1 MLLHISMLKITG
13 IIVQKILTE
22 LKVENNVGWKEP
34 RYLALSMVHMQ
45 TLWPGLQ
52 PVTLKKLNFL
62 LRNIWG

>member
-22 LKVENNVGWKEP
+22 LKVENNVGWK
-34 RYLALSMVHMQ
+34 YLALSMVHMQ

-52 PVTLKKLNFL
+52 PVTLKKHMGLVQ
-62 LRNIWG
+62 W